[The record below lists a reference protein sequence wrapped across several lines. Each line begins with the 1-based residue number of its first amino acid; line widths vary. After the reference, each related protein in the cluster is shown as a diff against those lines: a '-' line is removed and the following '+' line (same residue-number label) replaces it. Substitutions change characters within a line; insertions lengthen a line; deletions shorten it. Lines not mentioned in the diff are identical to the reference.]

1 MARAARQMIQHW
13 CRCLCRDV
21 LEQGSL
27 ALVDKLVDELDEHVE
42 ARYLLW
48 LVVSDRA
55 EILSSF

>member
-1 MARAARQMIQHW
+1 MARAARQMIQ
-13 CRCLCRDV
+13 

-55 EILSSF
+55 VILSSL